1 MLAAAR
7 APAAAAGQSK
17 ALMEAAAAAAAVE
30 EAGQG
35 QASYGPIAGRQLM
48 QALGSQTSEGKPL

>member
-1 MLAAAR
+1 MLAAVL
-7 APAAAAGQSK
+7 APAAAVGQSK
-17 ALMEAAAAAAAVE
+17 AWTEAAAAAGAVE

-48 QALGSQTSEGKPL
+48 QELGSQTSEGKPL